1 MAQLTAKVAFH
12 DSQCNGRCQAG
23 DRCIRDAE
31 AFVRHHIARGR
42 VRLTDDDREELVA
55 EGLRIV
61 TGLVKAYEPGRNGL
75 DPKDSKLAGYVSK
88 FLGGKLSDAW
98 NRMQENARVT
108 TQADGSRKWHYD
120 AKASSLDAMME
131 AGTDHIGELQVAAA
145 YKTEFA
151 DTLALGLD
159 ARWPREL
166 ALTVRVGKL
175 WHQQVSFPMI
185 AERLQVTA
193 AEVAV
198 AIARIVRAIQD
209 GVQGTLA
216 DCLDRRW
223 RMHDRGTT
231 IKFGALC
238 GLGYSASQAAE
249 ALRATEAEM
258 LIATYMLEKVFSSTA
273 VSLAA

>member
-1 MAQLTAKVAFH
+1 MAQLTTKVAFH
-12 DSQCNGRCQAG
+12 DPQCNGRCLAG

-120 AKASSLDAMME
+120 AKASSLDAMTAE
-131 AGTDHIGELQVAAA
+131 SPDGLNNVVALH
-145 YKTEFA
+145 TEDVYDSDMA
-151 DTLALGLD
+151 QTLRD
-159 ARWPREL
+159 A
-166 ALTVRVGKL
+166 
-175 WHQQVSFPMI
+175 
-185 AERLQVTA
+185 
-193 AEVAV
+193 
-198 AIARIVRAIQD
+198 
-209 GVQGTLA
+209 
-216 DCLDRRW
+216 LDRRW
-223 RMHDRGTT
+223 QHDRETT
-231 IKFGALC
+231 VKVGVI
-238 GLGYSASQAAE
+238 LGQGFLIGDAVRMLRIAPAE
-249 ALRATEAEM
+249 AADAVDRIRRVAHE
-258 LIATYMLEKVFSSTA
+258 LEV
-273 VSLAA
+273 AA